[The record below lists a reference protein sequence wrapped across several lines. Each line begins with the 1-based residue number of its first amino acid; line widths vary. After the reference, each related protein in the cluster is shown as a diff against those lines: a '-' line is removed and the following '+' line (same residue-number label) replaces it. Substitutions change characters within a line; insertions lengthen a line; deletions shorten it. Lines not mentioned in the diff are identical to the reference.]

1 MTQPA
6 YRKLTSRRRR
16 LSGYSQLWMGDDH
29 LLLVRSARLV
39 ENYQRFAFR
48 DILAIVI
55 SDGPDL
61 RVLAV
66 IAIVAA
72 LGWASIAR
80 AVSSTFGR
88 GFFIVT
94 GFAVVA
100 LAIVDIAK
108 GPRCRCVLH
117 TAVSKEVLSPV
128 SRRARTW
135 EFLSQVLP
143 AIEAVQGPVDV
154 AQLQMQAP
162 NTGASATPEPP
173 EVRHGR
179 SYVAEILFGL
189 LALSAA
195 LVWVALRASTPNTAS
210 LLPTIFLGELVIAG
224 TMLAQHRTTNWPLL
238 AWGILTM
245 VLIVA
250 DIATVS
256 GIAAFAV
263 LMNSTGLP
271 DTTRELRSLWL
282 SNRATAVVAVSWR
295 LVVAAVGGAL
305 CYFDRRKISKETPKG
320 NLA

>member
-1 MTQPA
+1 MTQPV

-29 LLLVRSARLV
+29 LLLVRSAHVV
-39 ENYQRFAFR
+39 ENYQRFAFK

-61 RVLAV
+61 RALAV
-66 IAIVAA
+66 FVIVAA
-72 LGWASIAR
+72 LGWASIAL

-94 GFAVVA
+94 GFTVLA
-100 LAIVDIAK
+100 LAIVDIAR

-143 AIEAVQGPVDV
+143 AIEAVQGAVDV
-154 AQLQMQAP
+154 AQLQMQQP
-162 NTGASATPEPP
+162 NPAASATPEPP
-173 EVRHGR
+173 EVKHGR

-195 LVWVALRASTPNTAS
+195 LVWVALRDAIPNTAS
-210 LLPTIFLGELVIAG
+210 LLPTIYLGELVMAG
-224 TMLAQHRTTNWPLL
+224 VMLAQHRTTKWPLL

-256 GIAAFAV
+256 GVAAFAA
-263 LMNSTGLP
+263 LMNSATLP
-271 DTTRELRSLWL
+271 GTPRELRTFWL
-282 SNRATAVVAVSWR
+282 SNRATAIVAVSWR
-295 LVVAAVGGAL
+295 LVVAAVGGTL
-305 CYFDRRKISKETPKG
+305 CYFERRKISKESPKG
-320 NLA
+320 DLA

>member
-1 MTQPA
+1 MTQPV
-6 YRKLTSRRRR
+6 YRKLTSRRRK

-29 LLLVRSARLV
+29 LLLVRSARVV
-39 ENYQRFAFR
+39 ENYQRFAFK

-61 RVLAV
+61 TALA
-66 IAIVAA
+66 AFLIVAA
-72 LGWASIAR
+72 LGWASIAL

-94 GFAVVA
+94 GFTVLA
-100 LAIVDIAK
+100 LAIVDIAR

-143 AIEAVQGPVDV
+143 AIEAVQGAVNV
-154 AQLQMQAP
+154 AQLQMQSNSA
-162 NTGASATPEPP
+162 ASATPEPP
-173 EVRHGR
+173 EVKHGR

-195 LVWVALRASTPNTAS
+195 LVWVALRDAIPNTAS
-210 LLPTIFLGELVIAG
+210 LLPTIYLGELVMAG
-224 TMLAQHRTTNWPLL
+224 VMLAQHRATRWPLL

-256 GIAAFAV
+256 GVAAFAA
-263 LMNSTGLP
+263 LMNSAALP
-271 DTTRELRSLWL
+271 GPPRELRTFWL
-282 SNRATAVVAVSWR
+282 SNRATAIVAVSWR

-305 CYFDRRKISKETPKG
+305 CYFERRKISKESPKG
-320 NLA
+320 ELA